1 MSYIHN
7 IQYTIHSI
15 YMYIVDSTYGINIHK
30 TKCPKTGI
38 PPFTTMSYYHN
49 QYYAK
54 VLTVS

>member
-1 MSYIHN
+1 
-7 IQYTIHSI
+7 
-15 YMYIVDSTYGINIHK
+15 MYIVDSTYGINIHK

-38 PPFTTMSYYHN
+38 PPFTTMSYYRN